1 MKEILVTLKI
11 RDAEVDLKLSGE
23 RKIALLLK
31 ELGEALR
38 IDIPATARIQAEP
51 AGRILNSEKCLLE
64 QEVYNGSVLT
74 II

>member
-38 IDIPATARIQAEP
+38 IDIPSTARIQAEP